1 MLKVL
6 VPIKRVV
13 DAATKV
19 RVKTDFSGMDLAS
32 AKMAMNPFCEIAVVE
47 AVKLR
52 TMKAVSEVV
61 ALTIGP
67 KQASETLRNALAIG
81 ADRGIHIQTDLRLD
95 QDLLPFTV
103 ASVLRKIVERDAFR
117 LVILGKQSIDGDCG
131 QTGQL
136 LAGMMGWAQ
145 ATQLYKLTV
154 EGETVTAV
162 REIDGG
168 LQTLKFVLPAVVTCD
183 LRLNT
188 PGPIAIPNI
197 MKAKKKPI
205 ETIDLKTLGVDLT
218 PGYVTER
225 VEPPPSRK
233 GGVKVASVDE
243 LLEKLRSEAKVL

>member
-19 RVKTDFSGMDLAS
+19 RVKADFSGVDLTS
-32 AKMAMNPFCEIAVVE
+32 VKMAMNPFCEIAVVE

-52 TMKAVSEVV
+52 EKKAASEVV
-61 ALTIGP
+61 AITIGP

-81 ADRGIHIQTDLRLD
+81 ADRGIHVQTDLRID
-95 QDLLPFTV
+95 QDLLPLTV
-103 ASVLRKIVERDAFR
+103 ARVLRKIVERDAFR
-117 LVILGKQSIDGDCG
+117 LVVLGKQSIDGDCG

-145 ATQLYKLTV
+145 ATQLYKLTI
-154 EGETVTAV
+154 EGEMVTAV

-168 LQTLKFVLPAVVTCD
+168 LQTLKFALPGIVTCD

-205 ETIDLKTLGVDLT
+205 ETIDLKTLGIDLT

-225 VEPPPSRK
+225 VDPPAGRK